1 MKLIFILTLSSLTL
15 IGCKKDK
22 VTPTVE
28 EDINYYQSN
37 GNFLMLLVGESFEGA
52 FEYNLATTQLVND
65 SLPIIYESV
74 PDGSGMYNYNYW
86 KFAPNLDTLFWTYSS
101 SFTFTEDVIN
111 SNILEPLN
119 ASIPFDTTQFQG
131 IGSTTNLSY
140 KNIWTTVSNL
150 DIVKTY
156 RDINPNSK
164 IGISK
169 QTIWLYDDQLGFSVP
184 YQKYLVF
191 LAK

>member
-15 IGCKKDK
+15 TGCKKDK

-28 EDINYYQSN
+28 EGINYYQSN

-65 SLPIIYESV
+65 SLSIIYESV
-74 PDGSGMYNYNYW
+74 PDESSMYNYTYW
-86 KFAPNLDTLFWTYSS
+86 KFGPNLDTLFWTYSGF
-101 SFTFTEDVIN
+101 FTFTEDIIN
-111 SNILEPLN
+111 NNILESLN
-119 ASIPFDTTQFQG
+119 ASIQFDTTQFQS
-131 IGSTTNLSY
+131 IGSLTNFSY
-140 KNIWTTVSNL
+140 ETIWTKVSNL

-156 RDINPNSK
+156 RDLNPNSK

-169 QTIWLYDDQLGFSVP
+169 QIMWVYDDQLGFNAPS
-184 YQKYLVF
+184 QKYLVF
-191 LAK
+191 MAK